1 MEIIFNPKAG
11 EICSLFT
18 SLHLAWNINIL
29 ESHLQ
34 MFGINLKGELKE
46 EYCYINQIQNTKKE
60 QMDFFF
66 SNESKIYRCF
76 ISFEKIWECNSIDEY
91 VSFIKSMDY
100 NSIITMLV
108 KTLIDDKFKN
118 DDDHING
125 ISRNKEEVLSFIQE
139 LDISKAAKWDIYCF
153 TGNAEKYKHEFITL
167 IKEYLPTY
175 NKIISKHIKF
185 MDDLSKNIIKRVNV
199 EGIEFIKE
207 YTNNFISLD
216 IEEYKK
222 IYATSSYFDSYLIYF
237 TLRKNTEHCYLIV
250 GPYYQEMVNRSDC
263 IETHLKVLK
272 NLCDK
277 TRFGIMKY
285 ILDNKRYGQEIAQ
298 KFNISNASVSYHMNN
313 MLILNL
319 VQISKE
325 DNKVFYK
332 LNKNKISETIKFLQD
347 ELRL

>member
-1 MEIIFNPKAG
+1 MEIIYNPKAG

-18 SLHLAWNINIL
+18 SLHLAWNIDIL
-29 ESHLQ
+29 ENQLQ
-34 MFGINLKGELKE
+34 MLGITLKGELKE
-46 EYCYINQIQNTKKE
+46 EYYYINEIHNNKKE

-66 SNESKIYRCF
+66 NNESKIYKCF
-76 ISFEKIWECNSIDEY
+76 MIFEKIWECSTMDEY
-91 VSFIKSMDY
+91 VKLIQSMNY
-100 NSIITMLV
+100 TSIITMLV

-118 DDDHING
+118 DDDYIKG
-125 ISRNKEEVLSFIQE
+125 ISSNKEDVLSFIQE

-153 TGNAEKYKHEFITL
+153 TDNVEKYKHEFIVL
-167 IKEYLPTY
+167 IEEYIPAY
-175 NKIISKHIKF
+175 NKIISRHSKF
-185 MDDLSKNIIKRVNV
+185 MDDVSGNIIKRVNDV
-199 EGIEFIKE
+199 GIEFIKE

-216 IEEYKK
+216 IAAFKK
-222 IYATSSYFDSYLIYF
+222 IYLTSSYFDSYLIYF

-250 GPYYQEMVNRSDC
+250 GPYYQEIANQSDY

-313 MLILNL
+313 LLMLNL
-319 VQISKE
+319 VQISKQ

-332 LNKNKISETIKFLQD
+332 LNKNKICETIRFLQD